1 MTQPLRSEN
10 THKAL
15 AKLSNEID
23 LEKAAFTFRLTSLLA
38 KAEAQGLVLSPPE
51 RSGTCAVILTS
62 GPEKNALNF
71 GWFGCGGG
79 RPVFRNYGIGLKE
92 RQERTM
98 HPLGEEYLYKLAGL
112 LHADVYLRQ
121 KKIPSQ

>member
-23 LEKAAFTFRLTSLLA
+23 LEKAAFTFRLKSLLE

-51 RSGTCAVILTS
+51 RSGTCAVMTQIWS
-62 GPEKNALNF
+62 
-71 GWFGCGGG
+71 
-79 RPVFRNYGIGLKE
+79 
-92 RQERTM
+92 
-98 HPLGEEYLYKLAGL
+98 
-112 LHADVYLRQ
+112 
-121 KKIPSQ
+121 